1 MNIVIKH
8 QLSNEVGILKI
19 IDDDY
24 LISFVLLLY
33 EICKDI
39 YILKIV
45 SIIPG
50 IDEDNSFVICKWIE
64 NIIVYVNLLK
74 NIVVLE
80 YKILNG
86 IDIKKQD
93 MYNYFIYL

>member
-1 MNIVIKH
+1 MK
-8 QLSNEVGILKI
+8 
-19 IDDDY
+19 
-24 LISFVLLLY
+24 FV
-33 EICKDI
+33 KV

-74 NIVVLE
+74 NIVVLK
-80 YKILNG
+80 YKILN
-86 IDIKKQD
+86 IKWNRHQRAR
-93 MYNYFIYL
+93 YV